1 MLSWSD
7 HKKKYNSQ
15 NQIIKLNRF
24 YSIFKHK
31 VMLVNIES
39 HQTLVNNW
47 SAYHCLKDYSSYL
60 DPRFVAK
67 NSLIIGLV
75 VK

>member
-1 MLSWSD
+1 M
-7 HKKKYNSQ
+7 
-15 NQIIKLNRF
+15 IKLNRF

-39 HQTLVNNW
+39 YQTSVNNW

-60 DPRFVAK
+60 DPRFMAEY
-67 NSLIIGLV
+67 SLITRLV